1 MNCHYEAL
9 LEPTKPRIRFKQ
21 VALAFVFC
29 YRLGKKKYRRQPL
42 QQLPSVYV
50 QPMRLKQEFEQLK
63 LRMSRHEDEVAQM
76 TFMMNSRL
84 SQELRVG
91 SVTPETKLIQTLKQT
106 VTEQADQLNKLGE
119 DLAQATARW
128 SDERQRLEYDI

>member
-1 MNCHYEAL
+1 
-9 LEPTKPRIRFKQ
+9 
-21 VALAFVFC
+21 
-29 YRLGKKKYRRQPL
+29 
-42 QQLPSVYV
+42 
-50 QPMRLKQEFEQLK
+50 MRLKQEFEQLK